1 MLSFSRSRR
10 QSARRRRSHRGWN
23 HGDNSE
29 KAPVS
34 EDKGFHPQHATSDV
48 FYSQE
53 TSDTTKTIHRCSAS
67 NIRHRGCKPTTPAQ
81 GRNVND
87 LFTTKNAYKN
97 VSVQLAKTRR
107 FVNATMKSVNCPGAV
122 LCINPDC
129 PAVKAVQ
136 SIRPRDANAAM
147 NIVMAGASELFLQQK
162 PPSFNSSHYLD
173 QPATLDT
180 PPLILGCRMSPLQR
194 EGRYSETTSFIFAST
209 RRSGKARAQESPT
222 LEIGGMST
230 SLGHEESSKA
240 TIIRLCNDV

>member
-97 VSVQLAKTRR
+97 APACLSLSTALDLCQGNGWSGHCRRHHPHVIGPDNMLAYGICPSYRTLSS
-107 FVNATMKSVNCPGAV
+107 KSSSTAALEQERVPESKGTSAE
-122 LCINPDC
+122 
-129 PAVKAVQ
+129 AVQ
-136 SIRPRDANAAM
+136 EHKDSGRNCTVI
-147 NIVMAGASELFLQQK
+147 
-162 PPSFNSSHYLD
+162 
-173 QPATLDT
+173 ATDEYC
-180 PPLILGCRMSPLQR
+180 ISR
-194 EGRYSETTSFIFAST
+194 I
-209 RRSGKARAQESPT
+209 
-222 LEIGGMST
+222 
-230 SLGHEESSKA
+230 
-240 TIIRLCNDV
+240 